1 MGKFVRFILVLAL
14 LGIVF
19 GAAGTGIE
27 AASLASTV
35 KAMAYAVNEGA
46 GSAIWHNPSTNMVVL
61 MAPVKSAYQF
71 TILSTNGEIIRDLT
85 SIPGF
90 SGQNL
95 SVYKAVDFVKWM
107 EQSGYSQITA
117 TGLKAMYPAIPT
129 AIAAAQASIWGMV
142 LNTAIKSLTCPMFII
157 LTGDVADMVPLTG
170 QQFIEG

>member
-19 GAAGTGIE
+19 GAGTGIE

-46 GSAIWHNPSTNMVVL
+46 GSAIWHNASTNMVVL

-117 TGLKAMYPAIPT
+117 TELKAMYPAIPT

-142 LNTAIKSLTCPMFII
+142 LNTAKSLTCPMFII

>member
-19 GAAGTGIE
+19 GAGTGIE

-46 GSAIWHNPSTNMVVL
+46 GSAIWHNASTNMVVL

-117 TGLKAMYPAIPT
+117 TELKAMYPAIPT
-129 AIAAAQASIWGMV
+129 AIATAQASIWGMV
-142 LNTAIKSLTCPMFII
+142 LNTAKSLTCPMFII
-157 LTGDVADMVPLTG
+157 LTGDVADMAPLTG